1 MNAVRP
7 PAMTQRYLAISWDL
21 WPWSTAA
28 ILTAEVDLEAH
39 GREPEISLVLSHSD
53 QAPIVS
59 QVERLRVLVLDLL
72 GISPRI
78 EGKREAKRPREGQVN
93 ARRLPSLVVRGE
105 AALDQAD
112 RNPEEDRRPEIDQT
126 LEGARQEGEIRHM
139 HGAVARGIDDHR
151 ERPRHGAHAR
161 VETDAVG
168 SDAEDGACLRVGI
181 GEKRLTGTERR
192 ADLSEP

>member
-7 PAMTQRYLAISWDL
+7 PAMTQRYLAISCYL

-39 GREPEISLVLSHSD
+39 SRESEISLVLSHSD
-53 QAPIVS
+53 QAPVVS

-72 GISPRI
+72 RIPSGI
-78 EGKREAKRPREGQVN
+78 EGEREAKRPREGQAH
-93 ARRLPSLVVRGE
+93 ARRLPGLVVRGE

-112 RNPEEDRRPEIDQT
+112 RNPEEDRRPEIDQA
-126 LEGARQEGEIRHM
+126 LEGAGQQGEIGHM
-139 HGAVARGIDDHR
+139 HGTVARGIDDHR

-168 SDAEDGACLRVGI
+168 SDAEDGACLRGGI
-181 GEKRLTGTERR
+181 GEKRPTGTERR
-192 ADLSEP
+192 ADLREP